1 MAKDNSGK
9 QQQQLRQLIA
19 QQAAR
24 MIAEEGISDYAFAK
38 RKAARQLGVVD
49 NRCLPGNA
57 EIEQEVRAYQEIY
70 LGEDQPEMLKLLRQS
85 ALEAMHLLEQFDPH
99 LAGSVLEG
107 TAGRYADTDI
117 HLFADSDKDV
127 EIFLLNQKIHYES
140 SERSYRYG
148 NERRKVPVFTLEGPH
163 GNVRLSVF
171 SPDEARQPPRST
183 IGNGVAARASTHE
196 VQALLD

>member
-1 MAKDNSGK
+1 MARDNGK
-9 QQQQLRQLIA
+9 QQQLRQMIA
-19 QQAAR
+19 QLAAR

-38 RKAARQLGVVD
+38 RKAARQLGVDD
-49 NRCLPGNA
+49 NRCLPGNL
-57 EIEQEVRAYQEIY
+57 EIEQEVRTHQEIY
-70 LGEDQPEMLKLLRQS
+70 LGEDQLEMLRELRQS
-85 ALEAMHLLEQFDPH
+85 ALEAMQLLAQFNPH
-99 LAGSVLEG
+99 LAGSVLDG

-148 NERRKVPVFTLEGPH
+148 NERRKVPIFILEGPH
-163 GNVRLSVF
+163 GNIRLSVF
-171 SPDEARQPPRST
+171 AIDEERQPPKNVV
-183 IGNGVAARASTHE
+183 GNGATLRASPGE